1 MKHLLQTTTAL
12 LLAGASGLAAAQ
24 GSSSRA
30 GTWEFMLLPQ
40 YSDSFNANG
49 NGGSRLEVDGAWG
62 FGLGL
67 AYNFNERF
75 SLGGEFVWNQ
85 ADYKA
90 TLAPG
95 PGNPNSPTTISAE
108 LETSTLRL
116 MGTWN
121 FLPTSLTPF
130 VTGGLGATY
139 VDSNV
144 PDGPPQTYCWYDPF
158 YFSYVCTTGYPT
170 KDETY
175 FSYIAGAGLRW
186 DSQGRFFVRG
196 LAAMQWIDIGG
207 AIGTQDV
214 TQYRI
219 DIGFKF

>member
-1 MKHLLQTTTAL
+1 MKQFLKVTGAL
-12 LLAGASGLAAAQ
+12 LLAGAAGLAAAQ
-24 GSSSRA
+24 SSSRA
-30 GTWEFMLLPQ
+30 GKWEFMLIPQ

-67 AYNFNERF
+67 AYNFNDHF

-85 ADYKA
+85 ADYQA

-95 PGNPNSPTTISAE
+95 PGNPNAPTTISAE
-108 LETSTLRL
+108 LETSTLRM

-121 FLPTSLTPF
+121 VLPGSLTPF

-144 PDGPPQTYCWYDPF
+144 PDGPPQTYCWWDPF
-158 YFSYVCTTGYPT
+158 YFGYVCSTGYPT
-170 KDETY
+170 KDDTY

-186 DSQGRFFVRG
+186 DSPGKLFLRG
-196 LAAMQWIDIGG
+196 LVAIQWIDIGG

-214 TQYRI
+214 TQYRL